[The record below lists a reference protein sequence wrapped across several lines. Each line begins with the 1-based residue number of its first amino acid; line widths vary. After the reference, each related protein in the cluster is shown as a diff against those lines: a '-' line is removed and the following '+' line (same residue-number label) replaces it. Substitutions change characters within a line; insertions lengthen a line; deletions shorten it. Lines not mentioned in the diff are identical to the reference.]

1 MYEEMTIAVVEKSS
15 DIENITEPSDNACS
29 ADLSGLTEA
38 VISALLT
45 DEEIQRLENGEVV
58 KVWLEASDISET
70 VTQTDKEAIDSQK
83 GSATIGM
90 YLDIDLLKQI
100 GTDSPSNITESNGTV
115 TITLKVPA
123 SLINSNSSVTRT
135 YQMIRVHDGSATVL
149 PCTYDAANQTIS
161 FATDKFSTYGL
172 AYVDQQNSTG
182 GGSTGGGSTGDGST
196 SGGSTG
202 GNTGDGSSATGSENV
217 KDTVPK
223 TGDESNVFMWFVLAF
238 VSGIGALYFGKK
250 GFVLKKVN

>member
-1 MYEEMTIAVVEKSS
+1 MYSDHLISS
-15 DIENITEPSDNACS
+15 CY
-29 ADLSGLTEA
+29 
-38 VISALLT
+38 
-45 DEEIQRLENGEVV
+45 R
-58 KVWLEASDISET
+58 
-70 VTQTDKEAIDSQK
+70 
-83 GSATIGM
+83 
-90 YLDIDLLKQI
+90 
-100 GTDSPSNITESNGTV
+100 
-115 TITLKVPA
+115 
-123 SLINSNSSVTRT
+123 
-135 YQMIRVHDGSATVL
+135 
-149 PCTYDAANQTIS
+149 
-161 FATDKFSTYGL
+161 YGL